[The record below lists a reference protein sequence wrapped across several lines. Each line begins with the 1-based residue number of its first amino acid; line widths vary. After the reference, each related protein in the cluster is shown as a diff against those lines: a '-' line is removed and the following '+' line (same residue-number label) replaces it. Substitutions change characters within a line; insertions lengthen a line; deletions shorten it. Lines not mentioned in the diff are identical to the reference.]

1 VGGGSV
7 PNDTR
12 NSLARI
18 PLRWMIR
25 QCFIL
30 QTGIMF
36 HKEMMK
42 TIGVNPDTLWPVVL
56 PRPPMMTTVVNE
68 ITAPAVFVDEQREDL
83 LDALSPIYD
92 QLKKVKP
99 WWLLEVL
106 PTKVKVQKEDGSWAG
121 VVSCV
126 SSRLFCFCCDSDC
139 VQRQLW
145 SGARRAETA
154 VSRRQGT

>member
-12 NSLARI
+12 NSLAHI

-30 QTGIMF
+30 QTGILF

-42 TIGVNPDTLWPVVL
+42 TTGIDPDTLWPVVL
-56 PRPPMMTTVVNE
+56 PRPPMMTTTVAVTTVANE
-68 ITAPAVFVDEQREDL
+68 STAPAEFVDEQREDL
-83 LDALSPIYD
+83 LDALSP
-92 QLKKVKP
+92 QLKKVKT

-121 VVSCV
+121 VVSYV
-126 SSRLFCFCCDSDC
+126 SNRLFIF
-139 VQRQLW
+139 
-145 SGARRAETA
+145 
-154 VSRRQGT
+154 